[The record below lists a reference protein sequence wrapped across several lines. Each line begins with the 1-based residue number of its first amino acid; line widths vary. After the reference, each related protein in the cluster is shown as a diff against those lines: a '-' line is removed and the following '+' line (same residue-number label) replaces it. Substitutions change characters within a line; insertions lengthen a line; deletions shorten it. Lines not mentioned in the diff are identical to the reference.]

1 MKLSTGGPCAAATA
15 SARGLCS
22 TASRPHSPL
31 DALAP
36 AWRRVA
42 SIDPSEHAA
51 SFTRWLK
58 LSGFLVR
65 NIKPYELAN
74 IKRKVQEMMVDA
86 IRDDR
91 SPTKLTA

>member
-1 MKLSTGGPCAAATA
+1 MRTAAEIAEE
-15 SARGLCS
+15 LI
-22 TASRPHSPL
+22 
-31 DALAP
+31 DAPDKRA
-36 AWRRVA
+36 
-42 SIDPSEHAA
+42 IDPSEHAA

-74 IKRKVQEMMVDA
+74 IKRKVEEMMVDA

-91 SPTKLTA
+91 SPSKLTA